1 MGNILRPY
9 FTTINYLCQGVK
21 RIRHTNHC
29 KVLIKQSRV
38 FSVDNSFLQHY
49 HFTMISF
56 KDIKQHNKILL
67 LFLLILCLSC
77 VIAPI
82 IKAFFDPL
90 VKSSPSIAHL
100 LKYRHESYD
109 FGRVMRRII
118 LVVAILVIFLFRKPL
133 MFRSFTT
140 PGIKCTRDWWQ
151 QLQMGFLLG
160 TGIFV
165 LYIAFVFTSGSMTLH
180 IDAKSFGEVILKII
194 GILLVAGIVGFIEE
208 VFFRGFILQSFLQ
221 DMHTVSAV
229 CASSLFYSLLHFFK
243 TKLSVST
250 GFQPFI
256 GFITVYKSFAH
267 IILNFT
273 SILPSIIGLFLIGVV
288 LSYACLRTK
297 SLYFAIGLHAGW
309 IFLTKTNILLF
320 DYLRTMPKWLFGDGT
335 VITGVLGWILL
346 IITLILIRFVT
357 EAQFYGKNTA
367 RTS

>member
-1 MGNILRPY
+1 
-9 FTTINYLCQGVK
+9 
-21 RIRHTNHC
+21 
-29 KVLIKQSRV
+29 
-38 FSVDNSFLQHY
+38 
-49 HFTMISF
+49 MISF

-82 IKAFFDPL
+82 IKVFFDSL
-90 VKSSPSIAHL
+90 AKSSLFITHL
-100 LKYRHESYD
+100 LNCKHGNYD
-109 FGRVMRRII
+109 FGRVMRRVV
-118 LVVAILVIFLFRKPL
+118 LVIAILIVFLFRKPL
-133 MFRSFTT
+133 LFRSFTMI
-140 PGIKCTRDWWQ
+140 GIKFTSEWWQ
-151 QLQMGFLLG
+151 HLQMGFLLG

-180 IDAKSFGEVILKII
+180 IDAKSFGELILKII

-243 TKLSVST
+243 AKLSIST

-309 IFLTKTNILLF
+309 IFLTKTNILFF
-320 DYLRTMPKWLFGDGT
+320 DYVRTMPKWLFGDST

-346 IITLILIRFVT
+346 IVTLILIRFVT